1 MHDRRKGYPPV
12 GHFLTAGTLV
22 ALSTFLLLLLR
33 LYLSCP
39 GARLVFHSHISISLL
54 PFVFFTLSRSRTAHL
69 FCYLFASVCM
79 VAANVRVQNDCTALI
94 EAPYY
99 GHFTIVKLL
108 LDAGADMEAKISV
121 IDVERLIEEERTL
134 D

>member
-1 MHDRRKGYPPV
+1 
-12 GHFLTAGTLV
+12 
-22 ALSTFLLLLLR
+22 
-33 LYLSCP
+33 
-39 GARLVFHSHISISLL
+39 
-54 PFVFFTLSRSRTAHL
+54 
-69 FCYLFASVCM
+69 M

-99 GHFTIVKLL
+99 SHFTIVKLL